1 MRRMNMHRS
10 MIGRLLAVAM
20 FACASLAA
28 NCAPSPADGA
38 ARTPTDET
46 LRFTIREGDILN
58 AFYRQGPIAAH
69 LLLSSGRQPRALVAF
84 PAGNSG
90 VGLWFEPTSAPVEWR
105 LRGEPR
111 GITRRDPQAR
121 PLRGIEAEVET
132 DAPRLVP
139 REAVLGSVRVLRDYQ
154 VLGTRP
160 DTVATKPQMKSRS
173 LHWAR
178 PRLDGAPGY
187 ALSVEILAGEIAHES
202 GKPQNSSIAITAPRN
217 RPLRLRITALTG
229 ETPLTPLSSAQLLTD
244 TAANDTRSRDA
255 LAFLSYQEKFLA
267 GSWRFDTYF
276 GRDTL
281 MSMRLLLPAL
291 APEAAEAGLGSVLER
306 LNAGG
311 EVAHEEDIGE
321 FAVLRHRQEG
331 DAGDA
336 PIYDY
341 NMIDDDFMLAPVA
354 ASYLLDHPQG
364 RTRAAAFLARKT
376 GTGERFGDALAR
388 NFAWVTAAA
397 APFAREQKANHLIAL
412 KSGKN
417 TGQWRDS
424 QDGLAGGRYPYDVNA
439 VLVPAALSSIARL
452 RTAGLLK
459 PYLTPQQDN
468 ALANADR
475 SANLWLRAAPPL
487 FVFEINAKRA
497 RRAVSDYAKAQGVDP
512 ASALASLPKG
522 TLRFNA
528 IALDA
533 KARAIPVLH
542 SDDGFDLLF
551 LDPPAP
557 VLERSVQALM
567 RPFPAGLMTD
577 IGLLVANPAY
587 ADAHIQSLLG
597 RNAYHGTVVWAWQQA
612 VLAAGLDRQLQRND
626 LPETTR
632 ARLTDARTRLWSA
645 IEAAH
650 DVRTSELWSWSYA
663 DGRYRVEPFGQRGGD
678 QDESNAAQLWSTVFL
693 ALKPPAPR

>member
-1 MRRMNMHRS
+1 MPRS
-10 MIGRLLAVAM
+10 MIGRLLTMAV
-20 FACASLAA
+20 FACVSLAA
-28 NCAPSPADGA
+28 NCAPPPADGA
-38 ARTPTDET
+38 VRAATNET
-46 LRFTIREGDILN
+46 LRFTIREGDLLN

-69 LLLSSGRQPRALVAF
+69 LVLSSGRQPRALVAF

-90 VGLWFEPTSAPVEWR
+90 VGLWFEPTSAPVEWH

-111 GITRRDPQAR
+111 GITRRDTQGR
-121 PLRGIEAEVET
+121 TLRGIEAEVET
-132 DAPRLVP
+132 DAPRLVA

-160 DTVATKPQMKSRS
+160 DAVATEPQVKSRS
-173 LHWAR
+173 LRWAR

-187 ALSVEILAGEIAHES
+187 ALSVEVLAGGIARES
-202 GKPQNSSIAITAPRN
+202 DKKQNRSITITASRN

-229 ETPLTPLSSAQLLTD
+229 ETPLTPLPSSQLLTEA
-244 TAANDTRSRDA
+244 AANDTRSRDA
-255 LAFLSYQEKFLA
+255 LAFLSYKEKFLG

-281 MSMRLLLPAL
+281 MSMRLLLPVL
-291 APEAAEAGLGSVLER
+291 APEAAEAGLGAVLER
-306 LNAGG
+306 LNADG

-331 DAGDA
+331 GTGDA
-336 PIYDY
+336 PVYDY

-354 ASYLLDHPQG
+354 VAYLLDHPQG
-364 RTRAAAFLARKT
+364 RARAAAFLSRKT
-376 GTGERFGDALAR
+376 GAGERFGDALAR

-397 APFAREQKANHLIAL
+397 APFAREQKASRLIAL
-412 KSGKN
+412 KSGKA

-424 QDGLAGGRYPYDVNA
+424 HDGLAGGRYPYDVNA
-439 VLVPAALSSIARL
+439 VLVPAALAAISRL

-459 PYLTPQQDN
+459 PYFTPQQDN
-468 ALANADR
+468 ELASAGKSADI
-475 SANLWLRAAPPL
+475 WLRAAPPL

-512 ASALASLPKG
+512 APALASLPKG
-522 TLRFNA
+522 ALRFNA

-533 KARAIPVLH
+533 KTRAVPVLH

-551 LDPPAP
+551 LDPPVPA
-557 VLERSVQALM
+557 LERSVQALM

-587 ADAHIQSLLG
+587 ADAHVQSLFG

-612 VLAAGLDRQLQRND
+612 VLVAGLDRQLQRND
-626 LPETTR
+626 LPKATR
-632 ARLTDARTRLWSA
+632 TRLTDARTRLWSA

-693 ALKPPAPR
+693 ALKPPAPQ